1 MSLNDV
7 KQNCI
12 TKCVVLKGM
21 SKDMALVILMID
33 QLIVWVVTTAIGAM
47 NNSSVRVFELLG
59 ELHVVCNLTRAC
71 PLSNGRQAGCYQ
83 GA

>member
-1 MSLNDV
+1 
-7 KQNCI
+7 
-12 TKCVVLKGM
+12 M
-21 SKDMALVILMID
+21 SKDMALMILMID

-59 ELHVVCNLTRAC
+59 ELHVVCNLTRAYS
-71 PLSNGRQAGCYQ
+71 LSNGRQAGCNQ